1 MTETRPSPESAP
13 AANDDPAAPPVRPD
27 RRTGAGRL
35 PGDPTPRQFIERLIR
50 VDQAGE
56 YGAVRIYEGQ
66 MAVLGTRTAN
76 AAALRHMRDQEQVHL
91 DTFTDL
97 VRQRRVRPTAM
108 TPVWHVLGFALGAG
122 TALMGEKAAMAC
134 TVAVEEAIDG
144 HYKRQADRLGDDE
157 APLRETVLRFR
168 EEELEHRDIG
178 LRNGAE
184 QAPAYSLL
192 SGVIKSGSRL
202 AIWISE
208 RV

>member
-1 MTETRPSPESAP
+1 MMSTSSDQPS
-13 AANDDPAAPPVRPD
+13 AASVASVSGPD
-27 RRTGAGRL
+27 HL
-35 PGDPTPRQFIERLIR
+35 PGDRPRRDDLERMIR

-66 MAVLGTRTAN
+66 IAVLGNGSAN
-76 AAALRHMRDQEQVHL
+76 AGVLRHMRDQEKHHL
-91 DTFTDL
+91 ETFNRL
-97 VRQRRVRPTAM
+97 VVDRRVRPTAM

-144 HYKRQADRLGDDE
+144 HYKAQAERLSDDQS
-157 APLRETVLRFR
+157 ALRDTVLRFR
-168 EEELEHRDIG
+168 DEELEHRDIG

-184 QAPAYSLL
+184 QAPAYPVL
-192 SGVIKSGSRL
+192 SSAIKGGTRL

-208 RV
+208 RI